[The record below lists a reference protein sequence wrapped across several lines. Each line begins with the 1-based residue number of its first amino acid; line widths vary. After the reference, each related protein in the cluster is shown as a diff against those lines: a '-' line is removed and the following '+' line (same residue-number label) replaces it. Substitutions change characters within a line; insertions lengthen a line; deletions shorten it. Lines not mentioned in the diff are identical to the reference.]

1 MADILPIRTIP
12 GECVKQSA
20 HSSCVRGSGP
30 VPELGGGFDRMTAM
44 SSSSFSRHGAVDLS
58 QVAARAKQAGAPA
71 PGGTPGSGSYVVQ
84 VNEQTFEAEV
94 IRKSVKHPV
103 VVELYSPRVSTG
115 QQLSD
120 ALAALA
126 AEAAGRFLLARINVD
141 TAPGIVQA
149 LALQAVPTVIAVI
162 NGQIAPLFQGV
173 LSKEQASAYIEQLL
187 KAAVANGIVG
197 RADPAGSQLS
207 ETTTPSDELVSDPR
221 FAAADEALER
231 GDFNTALAEFDKLL
245 EASPNDAEAKAGK
258 AQVGLLAR
266 ASAVDPQAVLDQAAI
281 SDAVDDQLA
290 AADVEMVTGQVDE
303 AFARLLQ
310 LIRQSLGEDRNA
322 ARVRLLELFET
333 LGNADERVLRAR
345 RELMAALF

>member
-1 MADILPIRTIP
+1 
-12 GECVKQSA
+12 
-20 HSSCVRGSGP
+20 
-30 VPELGGGFDRMTAM
+30 MTGM

-58 QVAARAKQAGAPA
+58 QVAARAKQAGAA
-71 PGGTPGSGSYVVQ
+71 PTGGTPAGASYVVE
-84 VNEQTFEAEV
+84 VNEQSFEAEV

-126 AEAAGRFLLARINVD
+126 AEGAGRFLLARVNVD

-162 NGQIAPLFQGV
+162 GGQVAPLFQGV
-173 LSKEQASAYIEQLL
+173 LSKEQANTYIEQLL

-197 RADPAGSQLS
+197 RADPVGGPAT
-207 ETTTPSDELVSDPR
+207 EATASDEPVSDPR

-231 GDFNTALAEFDKLL
+231 GDFSTAVAEFDKLL
-245 EASPNDAEAKAGK
+245 EVNPNDAEAKAGK

-266 ASAVDPQAVLDQAAI
+266 ASAGDPQAVLARATT

-290 AADVEMVTGQVDE
+290 AADVEMVTGQADA

-310 LIRQSLGEDRNA
+310 LIRHTSGDDRNT

-333 LGNADERVLRAR
+333 LGNGDERVLRAR

>member
-1 MADILPIRTIP
+1 
-12 GECVKQSA
+12 
-20 HSSCVRGSGP
+20 
-30 VPELGGGFDRMTAM
+30 M

-58 QVAARAKQAGAPA
+58 QVAARAKQAGAAA
-71 PGGTPGSGSYVVQ
+71 PSGTPGGASYVVE

-94 IRKSVKHPV
+94 IRKSIKHPV

-120 ALAALA
+120 ALATLA

-173 LSKEQASAYIEQLL
+173 LTKEQANAYIEQLL

-197 RADPAGSQLS
+197 RADPVGSQPS
-207 ETTTPSDELVSDPR
+207 ETPPSDEPVSDPR

-231 GDFNTALAEFDKLL
+231 GDFSTALTEFDKLL
-245 EASPNDAEAKAGK
+245 EANPNDAEAKAGK

-266 ASAVDPQAVLDQAAI
+266 VSAVDPQAVLDQAAT
-281 SDAVDDQLA
+281 SDAMNDQLA

-310 LIRQSLGEDRNA
+310 LIRQRLGEDRNA